1 MNLRDLDTKS
11 YDGKVWL
18 FSGPKPLEGRRR
30 RSSVGETHEE
40 RIAKGDYES
49 FTIPMRNQGDFGWYD
64 VKTDKK
70 GNITSMPLLVGRPCF
85 GIITARLRHGTL
97 TDTTIRRGKFVRMV
111 PSRCGRCNVHDA
123 CHRLVDERIKAS
135 SDIEEAVKV
144 WSKKG
149 GRNIFETQEAFHAN
163 RGCWTTLVQTVRNKV
178 FTSVNDQAV
187 AASWIAEEKA
197 RLEKDRIRK
206 AEERR
211 KARRRGVVDF
221 DLAKQAMV
229 ERNDRIVRLEHA
241 RKHASPPHWITK
253 LNDQSS
259 TNIADA
265 WMTHYLLRSAKN
277 ITNPSSIATKMMKR
291 CRYRHLAHGSLRA
304 RLKNDL
310 ARAIQ
315 LEIIVLDGETSPIWK
330 PFLPI

>member
-1 MNLRDLDTKS
+1 MSLRDLDNKS
-11 YDGKVWL
+11 YDGKIWL
-18 FSGPKPLEGRRR
+18 FSQLKPWQARRN
-30 RSSVGETHEE
+30 RSSIGETNEE
-40 RIAKGDYES
+40 RIARGRYE
-49 FTIPMRNQGDFGWYD
+49 FYTIPMRNQSDFGWYD

-70 GNITSMPLLVGRPCF
+70 GNVTSMPLLVGRPCF

-97 TDTTIRRGKFVRMV
+97 ADTIIRRGKFAGTV

-123 CHRLVDERIKAS
+123 CHRLVDERITAKPVIA
-135 SDIEEAVKV
+135 DAVKN
-144 WSKKG
+144 WANKG
-149 GRNIFETQEAFHAN
+149 GRDIFKTQEAFHAN
-163 RGCWTTLVQTVRNKV
+163 RGSWTTLVQTVRNNV

-197 RLEKDRIRK
+197 RLERDRIRK

-211 KARRRGVVDF
+211 KARRRGIIDF

-259 TNIADA
+259 TIIADA
-265 WMTHYLLRSAKN
+265 WMTHYLLRAAKN

-291 CRYRHLAHGSLRA
+291 GRYRHLAHGSLRA

-315 LEIIVLDGETSPIWK
+315 LDLIILDGETLPIWK